1 MQVFAEHFQLA
12 LGDEALCDEEQPI
25 RMQHVDDVAQQVLVP
40 DELPL
45 RFSSNT
51 DDVILLRVISD
62 SRWRLQVVEV
72 AVSVYG
78 THVVFV
84 VVQSNDCVSRNSFD
98 DVIGQLA
105 FCHRELK
112 SVCQI
117 VAVAVQQEHF
127 VCKI

>member
-12 LGDEALCDEEQPI
+12 LRDEALSDEEQPI

-45 RFSSNT
+45 RFCSNT
-51 DDVILLRVISD
+51 DDVILLRVISA

-72 AVSVYG
+72 AVSVYR

-98 DVIGQLA
+98 DVIG
-105 FCHRELK
+105 
-112 SVCQI
+112 
-117 VAVAVQQEHF
+117 
-127 VCKI
+127 